1 MSTSQKPR
9 LVVGLSGSSGL
20 PYGIRLLE
28 VLRKLGT
35 REVHLILTEA
45 AKLNIFVETD
55 WRAKDVE
62 ALADVVH
69 NVMNISASIASGS
82 FKTEGMIVA
91 PCSIRT
97 LSAITHSLA
106 DNLLTRAA
114 DVTLKERRRL
124 MVMPREAPLHTGH
137 CKLLYEASHLGFIV
151 FPPMP
156 AFYGRPRT
164 IDDLVNTTIGRVLD
178 LFGIDAG
185 LVKPWTG
192 VERKS
197 KNQH

>member
-1 MSTSQKPR
+1 MAASQKPR
-9 LVVGLSGSSGL
+9 LIVGLSGSSGL

-28 VLRKLGT
+28 VLHKLGT
-35 REVHLILTEA
+35 YEIHLILTDA
-45 AKLNIFVETD
+45 AKLNISVETD
-55 WRAKDVE
+55 WRVKDVE

-82 FKTEGMIVA
+82 FRTEGMIVA

-97 LSAITHSLA
+97 LSAITHSFA
-106 DNLLTRAA
+106 DNLLARAA

-124 MVMPREAPLHTGH
+124 VVMPREAPLHTGH
-137 CKLLYEASHLGFIV
+137 CKLLYEASQLGVIV

-164 IDDLVNTTIGRVLD
+164 IDDMVNTTVGRVLD

-185 LVKPWTG
+185 LVKRWTG
-192 VERKS
+192 VEGKT
-197 KNQH
+197 KK

>member
-9 LVVGLSGSSGL
+9 LIIGLSGSSGL

-28 VLRKLGT
+28 VLRKQSSH
-35 REVHLILTEA
+35 EVHLILTDA
-45 AKLNIFVETD
+45 AKLNISVETD
-55 WRAKDVE
+55 WRVKDVE

-69 NVMNISASIASGS
+69 NVMNISASIGSGS
-82 FKTEGMIVA
+82 FRTEGMIVA

-106 DNLLTRAA
+106 DNLLVRAA
-114 DVTLKERRRL
+114 DVTLKEHRRL
-124 MVMPREAPLHTGH
+124 LVMPREAPLHTGH
-137 CKLLYEASHLGFIV
+137 CKLLYEASQLGIIL
-151 FPPMP
+151 FPPVP

-164 IDDLVNTTIGRVLD
+164 IDDLVNTTVGRVLD

-185 LVKPWTG
+185 LVKRWTG
-192 VERKS
+192 VGGQQEK
-197 KNQH
+197 

>member
-1 MSTSQKPR
+1 VRVSSNEKQR
-9 LVVGLSGSSGL
+9 LIVGLSGSSGL

-28 VLRKLGT
+28 VLRKLASH
-35 REVHLILTEA
+35 EIHLILTEA
-45 AKLNIFVETD
+45 AKLNISVETD
-55 WRAKDVE
+55 WRVKDVE

-82 FKTEGMIVA
+82 FRTEGMIVA

-97 LSAITHSLA
+97 LSAITNSFA
-106 DNLLTRAA
+106 DNLLVRAA

-124 MVMPREAPLHTGH
+124 VVMPREAPLHVGH
-137 CKLLYEASHLGFIV
+137 CKLLYEASQMGVIV

-156 AFYGRPRT
+156 TFYGRPRT
-164 IDDLVNTTIGRVLD
+164 IDDMLDATVGRVLD

-185 LVKPWTG
+185 LVKRWTG
-192 VERKS
+192 IKG
-197 KNQH
+197 KANK

>member
-9 LVVGLSGSSGL
+9 LIVALSGSSGL

-28 VLRKLGT
+28 VLHKL
-35 REVHLILTEA
+35 RSHEVHLILTDA
-45 AKLNIFVETD
+45 AKLNISVETD
-55 WRAKDVE
+55 WRVKDVE

-82 FKTEGMIVA
+82 FRTEGMIVA

-97 LSAITHSLA
+97 LSAITHSFA
-106 DNLLTRAA
+106 DNLLVRAA
-114 DVTLKERRRL
+114 DVVLKERRRL
-124 MVMPREAPLHTGH
+124 VVMPREAPLHVGH
-137 CKLLYEASHLGFIV
+137 CKLLYEASQLGIIV

-156 AFYGRPRT
+156 TFYGRPRT
-164 IDDLVNTTIGRVLD
+164 IDDMVSTTIGRVLD

-185 LVKPWTG
+185 LVKRWTG
-192 VERKS
+192 IERKS
-197 KNQH
+197 KK

>member
-1 MSTSQKPR
+1 MSTNEKQR
-9 LVVGLSGSSGL
+9 LIVGLSGSSGL

-35 REVHLILTEA
+35 HEVHLILTEA
-45 AKLNIFVETD
+45 AKLNISVETD
-55 WRAKDVE
+55 RRVKDVE

-69 NVMNISASIASGS
+69 NAMNISASIASGS
-82 FKTEGMIVA
+82 FRTEGMIVA

-97 LSAITHSLA
+97 LSAITNSFA
-106 DNLLTRAA
+106 DNLLVRAA

-124 MVMPREAPLHTGH
+124 VVMPREAPLHVGH
-137 CKLLYEASHLGFIV
+137 CKLLYEASRLGVIV

-156 AFYGRPRT
+156 TFYGRPRT
-164 IDDLVNTTIGRVLD
+164 IDDMLDATVGRVLD

-185 LVKPWTG
+185 LVKRWTG
-192 VERKS
+192 IKG
-197 KNQH
+197 KPKK